1 MNATLIIF
9 VLSFAQA
16 TLQSIE
22 DNEDAFYKVSSVRL
36 SLRTRY

>member
-22 DNEDAFYKVSSVRL
+22 DNEDAFYKVRAVRL
-36 SLRTRY
+36 SLQTR

>member
-22 DNEDAFYKVSSVRL
+22 DNEDAFYKVGSGIDSPNH
-36 SLRTRY
+36 LR